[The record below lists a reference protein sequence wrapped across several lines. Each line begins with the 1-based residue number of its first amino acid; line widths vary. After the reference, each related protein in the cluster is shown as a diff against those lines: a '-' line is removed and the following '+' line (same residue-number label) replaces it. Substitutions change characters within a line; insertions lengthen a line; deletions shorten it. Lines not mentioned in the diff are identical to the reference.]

1 MCTLT
6 FAPLGTKQVIT
17 INRDEAPERRAD
29 DPVIRERSGKQLWL
43 APEPVSG
50 SSNVVFDII
59 NHRLVVLLN
68 GAFESHEH
76 KPPYRLSRGL
86 VILDSFDYDSLGA
99 MKRLYD
105 FTGIEPFTLLAFQK
119 GATEEMRWDGEKVHY
134 TDPAAHQFTIWS
146 SAKLYPAEVIQSRE
160 EAFADWLKKNQRI
173 YAQQLFDMHQ
183 REGDDSRGPGFRMN
197 YEDLV
202 KTVSITQFTLSGN
215 RVALRYLDL
224 MRRPAQLMERVF

>member
-6 FAPLGTKQVIT
+6 LAPIGTKQVIT

-59 NHRLVVLLN
+59 NHRLAVLLN

-76 KPPYRLSRGL
+76 KPPYRVSRGV

-105 FTGIEPFTLLAFQK
+105 FTGIEPFTLLCFQEGK
-119 GATEEMRWDGEKVHY
+119 MEEMRWDGAKVHCSEPKV
-134 TDPAAHQFTIWS
+134 DKPAIWS
-146 SAKLYPAEVIQSRE
+146 SAKLYPAEVIRNRE
-160 EAFADWLKKNQRI
+160 EAFANWLNRNQRI

-197 YEDLV
+197 YKDFV
-202 KTVSITQFTLSGN
+202 KTVSITQFTFTGN

-224 MRRPAQLMERVF
+224 MRRPAQLAERVF